1 MGSKTATTQDEIKQ
15 TKPFAFLEQEA
26 VVSLLRTA
34 SYVRL
39 QYGHLVQEE
48 GITTQQYNILRIL
61 RGAAQALPTMDI
73 SERLVDQTPGI
84 TRLLDRLEK
93 KHLIARDRCP
103 HDRRQ
108 VLCTI
113 TDQAIQLLERLEEPI
128 NQLDT
133 TSLAS
138 LSSDEINSLLI
149 LLQSIRE
156 NLKIPE

>member
-1 MGSKTATTQDEIKQ
+1 MGSKTATIQDEIKQ

-39 QYGHLVQEE
+39 QYDHLVQEE

-133 TSLAS
+133 ASLAS
-138 LSSDEINSLLI
+138 LSSDEINSLLT